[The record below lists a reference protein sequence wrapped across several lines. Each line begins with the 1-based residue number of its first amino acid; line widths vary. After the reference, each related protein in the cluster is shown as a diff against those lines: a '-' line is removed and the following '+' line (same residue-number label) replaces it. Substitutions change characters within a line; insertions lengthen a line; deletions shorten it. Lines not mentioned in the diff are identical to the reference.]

1 MNCKKCGISLEGKD
15 YRMVAQWPFC
25 TQCFQ
30 NLMEHTEKKTD
41 SRTENND
48 ALLTQTETK
57 QKCQVCGAE
66 IESGMGHEML
76 AILFCDKCH
85 ENLIKRPAVTPRL
98 KSRES
103 SSVTDSLNKPA
114 VNQVRVNLNELVQC
128 HGCGRKIPALG
139 SKEFNGNFFCPDCFS
154 ALSISEEIKYGRESE
169 HICQACG
176 RKVLS
181 KNLKTIKGF
190 EICLACI
197 STDQNAAI
205 EIAREKHKKVL
216 EKIKKEK
223 A

>member
-1 MNCKKCGISLEGKD
+1 MNCKKCEISLEGKD

-85 ENLIKRPAVTPRL
+85 GNLIKRPAVTPRL

-139 SKEFNGNFFCPDCFS
+139 SKKFNGELFCPDCFS
-154 ALSISEEIKYGRESE
+154 ALSIAEEINND
-169 HICQACG
+169 I
-176 RKVLS
+176 L
-181 KNLKTIKGF
+181 
-190 EICLACI
+190 
-197 STDQNAAI
+197 
-205 EIAREKHKKVL
+205 
-216 EKIKKEK
+216 
-223 A
+223 